1 MADEP
6 WRGKKPLRD
15 VDFRERK
22 LLAQRVIFGLLAGA
36 VMGSIGYIA
45 TGNGWGFWG
54 GFAIGV
60 PVSWKYIELWGRFAA
75 KFYMPTGHSTPYRN
89 QHSEA
94 AALILAKQYDAALH
108 RLELDMAED
117 PKDVEPYLIAARM
130 HRDKLQKYD
139 EALAWFKRARSSC
152 KLEPGTDVLIGR
164 EMVELYARRL
174 KQPERGIPELA
185 RLAEKYAG
193 TPAGEL
199 ARREL
204 LELRQ
209 EVTAR
214 MAHPDP

>member
-1 MADEP
+1 MTGEP

-22 LLAQRVIFGLLAGA
+22 LLLQRAVFALLGGVALGFW
-36 VMGSIGYIA
+36 GYVA
-45 TGNGWGFWG
+45 TRNGWGFAG
-54 GFAIGV
+54 GFLIGAAA
-60 PVSWKYIELWGRFAA
+60 SWKYIELWGRFAA
-75 KFYMPTGHSTPYRN
+75 KFYMPTGHTTPYRN

-94 AALILAKQYDAALH
+94 TALILAKQYDAALH
-108 RLELDMAED
+108 RLELDIAED

-130 HRDKLQKYD
+130 LRDKQQKYD
-139 EALAWFKRARSSC
+139 AALAWFKRARTSC
-152 KLEPGTDVLIGR
+152 TLAPGTDVLIGR
-164 EMVELYARRL
+164 EMVELYARRM

-185 RLAEKYAG
+185 RLAEKHAG

-204 LELRQ
+204 QELRQ
-209 EVTAR
+209 EITAR